1 MPVIELIPDL
11 SSCIE
16 TVAKREYE
24 KVSKALLTA
33 AKRDEELEQKVET
46 LRLFLENMDFRKLR
60 SESEKHIL
68 NGKIVKFIISLDNGR
83 PKYEMQVS

>member
-24 KVSKALLTA
+24 KVNKMLLTA
-33 AKRDEELEQKVET
+33 AKWDEELGQKAET
-46 LRLFLENMDFRKLR
+46 LRLFLESMDFRKLR
-60 SESEKHIL
+60 SESEKHLL
-68 NGKIVKFIISLDNGR
+68 NGKNVKFVIFLENGQLR
-83 PKYEMQVS
+83 HEMQVI

>member
-24 KVSKALLTA
+24 KVNKALLTSPTW
-33 AKRDEELEQKVET
+33 DEELGQRAET

-60 SESEKHIL
+60 SESEKHLL
-68 NGKIVKFIISLDNGR
+68 NGKNVKFVIFLENGQLR
-83 PKYEMQVS
+83 HEMQVI